1 MLLSGI
7 CLVLTS
13 AKPPVGVCF
22 SYIVFVL
29 SCPGCCPCCSQCSAE
44 DRALYR
50 PHRQARLSVLLRA
63 RPQWGVPLLKLI
75 ELSLFS
81 KVAGTN
87 SLRFFLYLL
96 SLLLPSLHAWF
107 SVFILFY
114 FLNRTWDVHT
124 LSECSRVFFP
134 TTPKHDLVSGW
145 FSLPH
150 LHDVWHPHLSPFFYQ
165 PRQTIMSQKKL
176 SPRSN
181 SYLESALFH
190 HRAETLRCHL
200 VVTDWK
206 QTLRVSLI
214 AYMLH
219 GCEASVAL

>member
-1 MLLSGI
+1 MLKTLIQTQVDPNLCNNINFLCSKPGRVYSTSRSPVIIQVYFRPFSQASPSLQTCFLLLMLLSGI

-114 FLNRTWDVHT
+114 FI
-124 LSECSRVFFP
+124 F
-134 TTPKHDLVSGW
+134 
-145 FSLPH
+145 
-150 LHDVWHPHLSPFFYQ
+150 
-165 PRQTIMSQKKL
+165 
-176 SPRSN
+176 
-181 SYLESALFH
+181 
-190 HRAETLRCHL
+190 
-200 VVTDWK
+200 
-206 QTLRVSLI
+206 
-214 AYMLH
+214 
-219 GCEASVAL
+219 

>member
-1 MLLSGI
+1 MFLLRMLLLGI

-87 SLRFFLYLL
+87 SLIFFFLYLL
-96 SLLLPSLHAWF
+96 SLLLPSLHAC
-107 SVFILFY
+107 IFY
-114 FLNRTWDVHT
+114 FLFFELIGPETHTPCLSVHVFSSPPPLSMIWCRDGFRSPTCMTCDT
-124 LSECSRVFFP
+124 LIYYHCFIN
-134 TTPKHDLVSGW
+134 LG
-145 FSLPH
+145 
-150 LHDVWHPHLSPFFYQ
+150 
-165 PRQTIMSQKKL
+165 
-176 SPRSN
+176 
-181 SYLESALFH
+181 
-190 HRAETLRCHL
+190 
-200 VVTDWK
+200 K
-206 QTLRVSLI
+206 Q
-214 AYMLH
+214 
-219 GCEASVAL
+219 